1 MLKNLRCHWMITTAL
16 RGTCVL
22 LALLAPAV
30 VAVVAVASSGEGA
43 HGAAPSFFSMEML
56 FRTLNFIVLLVILAK
71 FLVKPIGDFLS
82 SRREEILSKLEEA
95 KRSKEAAEARY
106 AELTQRLANRDEE
119 FAEIRRNAEE
129 NAANLKE
136 RISSE
141 AQEKAKRIEEK
152 AKASIE
158 QELKKAQETLK
169 VEAAELALKLSREKL
184 LREIK
189 PDDHQRFV
197 DSYIASLK

>member
-1 MLKNLRCHWMITTAL
+1 MISNLRCHPMVKVAL
-16 RGTCVL
+16 RATGVLLVL
-22 LALLAPAV
+22 LALAG
-30 VAVVAVASSGEGA
+30 VAIASSGEGT
-43 HGAAPSFFSMEML
+43 HGAAPSPFSKEML
-56 FRTLNFIVLLVILAK
+56 FRTINFIVLLVILLK
-71 FLVKPIGDFLS
+71 FLAKPIGDFLS
-82 SRREEILSKLEEA
+82 SRREEILSRLEEA

-136 RISSE
+136 RIIAE
-141 AQEKAKRIEEK
+141 AREKAKRLEEK

-189 PDDHQRFV
+189 REDHQRFV
-197 DSYIASLK
+197 DSYIAGLK